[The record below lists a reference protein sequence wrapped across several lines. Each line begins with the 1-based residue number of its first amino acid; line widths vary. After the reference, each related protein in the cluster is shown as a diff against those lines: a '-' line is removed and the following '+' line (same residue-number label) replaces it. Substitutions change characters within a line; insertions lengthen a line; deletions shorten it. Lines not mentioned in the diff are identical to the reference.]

1 MKQDTPKSMR
11 FTEFQSM
18 GKVHSEWELHNH
30 KNSKLKAPKLQAN
43 EVVWAWVGWAR
54 KTVTAKLVSTF
65 KKMFGKFSCEIRMH
79 INKKSSY
86 LCFFPGQ
93 LKCKQLHHR
102 TEWSWL
108 KINLLGPIGRMKKT
122 ILVVLKAEWS
132 FPSFPWP
139 AHEETK
145 REAEADGL
153 KIWSAWWGNAK
164 TCEANI
170 SQCCT
175 RTQTWLTVD
184 FFCLY
189 EQLSINQFCVA
200 ASSLLLAN
208 VSILQHP
215 SDAQTCCLSWY
226 LFLLFSSVN
235 RDSPTHACII
245 RNTHFSKDL
254 GCDVAK
260 GTALSCIY
268 HEPCW

>member
-1 MKQDTPKSMR
+1 
-11 FTEFQSM
+11 
-18 GKVHSEWELHNH
+18 
-30 KNSKLKAPKLQAN
+30 
-43 EVVWAWVGWAR
+43 
-54 KTVTAKLVSTF
+54 
-65 KKMFGKFSCEIRMH
+65 
-79 INKKSSY
+79 
-86 LCFFPGQ
+86 
-93 LKCKQLHHR
+93 
-102 TEWSWL
+102 
-108 KINLLGPIGRMKKT
+108 
-122 ILVVLKAEWS
+122 
-132 FPSFPWP
+132 
-139 AHEETK
+139 
-145 REAEADGL
+145 L

-184 FFCLY
+184 FFCLC

-200 ASSLLLAN
+200 ASSLLLAK

-215 SDAQTCCLSWY
+215 SDAQPCCLSWY

-235 RDSPTHACII
+235 RESPTHACVIC
-245 RNTHFSKDL
+245 NTHFSKDL